1 MHFVIIWKQK
11 KMSQIPLHAD
21 KNNAEKLKQ
30 NGKITPLYCVALKNK
45 ILQHNQT
52 KKFLIHVLC
61 TSGGAKLSGRDF
73 LSQMNVRYSLRNKKL
88 RILLK
93 MKRFSDST
101 AILPITDTMD
111 ASRLV
116 HRSQL
121 RNKLAVFLCFPRAGL
136 EVLREFLKTAKTQKV
151 SLPGLTI
158 AEALLVT
165 AQRYLK
171 KK

>member
-1 MHFVIIWKQK
+1 MHFIAIWKQK
-11 KMSQIPLHAD
+11 KMSQIPLHTD

-61 TSGGAKLSGRDF
+61 TSGGAKLSDRNF
-73 LSQMNVRYSLRNKKL
+73 LSQMNVRYTVRNKKL

-116 HRSQL
+116 HRSSGGEKCVPFS
-121 RNKLAVFLCFPRAGL
+121 NPRL
-136 EVLREFLKTAKTQKV
+136 
-151 SLPGLTI
+151 
-158 AEALLVT
+158 
-165 AQRYLK
+165 
-171 KK
+171 